1 MNKKYKIAKYVRLSK
16 KDNLN
21 DESNSIKN
29 QKKLIDNFINNNFN
43 INYYIL
49 FEFVDDRVL

>member
-16 KDNLN
+16 KDSLN

-43 INYYIL
+43 ITSYIL